1 MKDEDALTD
10 VERQR
15 IVDAFAA
22 VPFAHLLGIELV
34 EVERGKALVRLVIR
48 DELRQN
54 RGIIH
59 GGVTASLIDTA
70 AAFVILTLL
79 KPDQTT
85 TTVDLTIHY
94 LRPLVKGEATARARI
109 VRGGRRL
116 IIAAV
121 DVFDDSNTLAAT
133 ALTTYIRLT

>member
-1 MKDEDALTD
+1 MKDSPLTEA
-10 VERQR
+10 ERQR
-15 IVDAFAA
+15 ISEAFAA
-22 VPFAHLLGIELV
+22 VPFAHLLGLELV
-34 EVERGKALVRLVIR
+34 SVERGKAVLRLGIR
-48 DELRQN
+48 DELKQN
-54 RGIIH
+54 KGIIH

-79 KPDQTT
+79 EPDQTT

-94 LRPLVKGEATARARI
+94 LRPLVKGQAMAHARI

-121 DVFDDSNTLAAT
+121 DVFDDAGSLAAT

>member
-1 MKDEDALTD
+1 MSDDALTE

-15 IVDAFAA
+15 IADAFEA
-22 VPFAHLLGIELV
+22 VPFARVLGLEMV
-34 EVERGKALVRLVIR
+34 SVERGKAVVRLGIR

-54 RGIIH
+54 NGIIH

-79 KPDQTT
+79 EPDQTT

-94 LRPLVKGEATARARI
+94 LRPLVKGQATAHARI

-121 DVFDDSNTLAAT
+121 DVFDEAESLAAT